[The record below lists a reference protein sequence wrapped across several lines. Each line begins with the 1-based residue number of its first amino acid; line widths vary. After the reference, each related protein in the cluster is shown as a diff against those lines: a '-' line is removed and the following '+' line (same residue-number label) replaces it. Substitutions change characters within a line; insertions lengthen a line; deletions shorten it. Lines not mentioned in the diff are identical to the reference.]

1 MLHILCDFFFLF
13 LHRST
18 SQRGAAWVPPRIG
31 RRSRRRLQPTGRR
44 GLSTARTATASVSG
58 PWSSTWP
65 LSTCWRAS
73 RSPEA
78 IHLPPTAT
86 PRPITWSTRICS
98 QANIFPEGH
107 AVREPLISTHTHTHR
122 SEAGSV
128 GLRRPKHPP
137 ESSKWRQSAF

>member
-1 MLHILCDFFFLF
+1 MRLHILCDFFFLF
-13 LHRST
+13 SFLHCST

-44 GLSTARTATASVSG
+44 GLSTARTATVSVSG

-78 IHLPPTAT
+78 MHHPSPSPPARRLIFSLKDTRCENHSSPHTA
-86 PRPITWSTRICS
+86 
-98 QANIFPEGH
+98 
-107 AVREPLISTHTHTHR
+107 THR